1 MVRINS
7 VMIDYLFYFL
17 QAKYKHWGEADIPG
31 LYALVIISLLQWLN
45 LLSVVL
51 CGVILKLLSVEFIS
65 KKTALITLGVL
76 LLANYLYI
84 FRIRGSDAVIAI
96 QAQREVRNNRLNL
109 FAIAYVVASI
119 LLIIILMAVYLGN

>member
-17 QAKYKHWGEADIPG
+17 QAKYKQWGEADIPG

-45 LLSVVL
+45 LLSAVL

-84 FRIRGSDAVIAI
+84 FRIRGSDAVIA
-96 QAQREVRNNRLNL
+96 QLR
-109 FAIAYVVASI
+109 ASGHTI
-119 LLIIILMAVYLGN
+119 